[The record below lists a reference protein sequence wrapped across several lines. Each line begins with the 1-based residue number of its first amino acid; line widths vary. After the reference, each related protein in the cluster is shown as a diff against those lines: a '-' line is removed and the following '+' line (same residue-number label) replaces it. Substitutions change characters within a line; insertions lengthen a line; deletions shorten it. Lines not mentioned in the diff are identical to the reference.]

1 MSDVNK
7 CMDTDRC
14 PGCLSTYEIVAL
26 KFHLF
31 RPASTLMACISCGMV
46 QSVFT
51 DDRSEI
57 AAAVSTNPSN
67 LGSGL

>member
-51 DDRSEI
+51 DDRNYLLP
-57 AAAVSTNPSN
+57 VRRNRRR
-67 LGSGL
+67 GFD